1 MSPSIPPNSSSEPA
15 ADGAPG
21 AAVSLGALTARLAE
35 EFNAGPDVLGR
46 VAAAF
51 REVRERAPDLFVP
64 VAGTLAAAFETQA
77 VSGSTDAATVH
88 AALGEWALD
97 AEGEPLER
105 MRRDCQR
112 FQDAMTR
119 GVLRL
124 YGGDAA
130 QCTET
135 LLALQRFNFLQLALL
150 ASLAARSQ
158 EEGGV
163 VRTLPTPEYAAFMEI
178 FRNAIESHRQDGRQL
193 GLLLLQVGKVEQIDR
208 QLGLQKG
215 EAFMLRVTRRMREGV
230 LRRQDQLG
238 RVSRDQF
245 ACLLPGIAG
254 EGVAILA
261 ANKVL
266 GALEVPIPI
275 GDRIFD
281 TDVVI
286 GIAVY
291 PDHGSDAQTL
301 VRNAKLAA
309 RVARGSAERSAVYD
323 PAHGESEE
331 RQLRYETR
339 LRHALEQNTLGL
351 AFEPQLDAQSGR
363 IGGLECSLRW
373 TDAELGEVSEAEAL
387 STAEGAGLVR
397 EVIWWLFNNALRQ
410 SAEFAKAGLQC
421 KLGLKVSASGLLQ
434 PDFPEFVDR
443 ALRTWGV
450 PPGRVVIGVHESA
463 IAGDLAQVKDAF
475 ARLKRL
481 GLRLGIAGFATG
493 ASSLGNLA
501 QLPFDEMQ
509 LSAEFVH
516 DMQRSP
522 LHGKIIRSLVRLAR
536 DLGLRVTAEGVAD
549 GETVVAL
556 LALGCER
563 VQGPHVSPP
572 LTAEDIMVFEKS
584 GAGLAKL
591 RLSDL

>member
-1 MSPSIPPNSSSEPA
+1 MSLS
-15 ADGAPG
+15 
-21 AAVSLGALTARLAE
+21 ALVTRLAE
-35 EFNAGPDVLGR
+35 EFGAGPDTLVR
-46 VAAAF
+46 VATVF
-51 REVRERAPDLFVP
+51 RDVSERAPDLFVP
-64 VAGTLAAAFETQA
+64 AAGTLATAFTAQA
-77 VSGSTDAATVH
+77 IAGGTDAGIIH

-97 AEGEPLER
+97 AENEPLER

-119 GVLRL
+119 GALRL
-124 YGGDAA
+124 YAADAG
-130 QCTET
+130 QCTEN

-150 ASLAARSQ
+150 ASLASQ

-178 FRNAIESHRQDGRQL
+178 FRTAIESHRQDGKQL
-193 GLLLLQVGKVEQIDR
+193 ALLLLQVGKVEQIDR

-230 LRRQDQLG
+230 LRKQDQLG

-245 ACLLPGIAG
+245 ACLLPRIAG

-261 ANKVL
+261 ANKIL
-266 GALEVPIPI
+266 GALETPIPI
-275 GDRIFD
+275 GDRTFD
-281 TDVVI
+281 TDGVI
-286 GIAVY
+286 GIVVY
-291 PDHGSDAQTL
+291 PDHGSDPQTL

-309 RVARGSAERSAVYD
+309 RAARGGAARAAVYD
-323 PAHGESEE
+323 PAHGENEE

-363 IGGLECSLRW
+363 IGGLECVLRW
-373 TDAELGEVSEAEAL
+373 TDAELGDVPEAQAL
-387 STAEGAGLVR
+387 ETAESAGLVR
-397 EVIWWLFNNALRQ
+397 EVTWWLFNNALRQ
-410 SAEFAKAGLQC
+410 GAEFARAGLQC
-421 KLGLKVSASGLLQ
+421 KIGLKVSASGLLQ

-450 PPGRVVIGVHESA
+450 PPGRVVIGVHETA
-463 IAGDLAQVKDAF
+463 IAGGLDPVKDAF

-481 GLRLGIAGFATG
+481 GLRLGIDGFATG
-493 ASSLGNLA
+493 ASSLSNLA
-501 QLPFDEMQ
+501 QLPFDEFK
-509 LSAEFVH
+509 LNAAFVH
-516 DMQRSP
+516 DMQHSA
-522 LHGKIIRSLVRLAR
+522 LHGKIVRSLVRLAR
-536 DLGLRVTAEGVAD
+536 DLGLQVTAEGVGD
-549 GETVVAL
+549 GETVLAL

-563 VQGPHVSPP
+563 VQGPHVSQP
-572 LTAEDIMVFEKS
+572 LTAEEILVFEKS

-591 RLSDL
+591 KLSDL